1 MNMYLLGFDIG
12 SSSVK
17 VALIHAE
24 TGLPIGTATA
34 PNQEMPIAAPQSG
47 WAEQDP
53 EMWWKY
59 ACQACKK
66 LLKTHQIP
74 KNQIAAIGI
83 AYQMHGLVTLDK
95 AGKPL
100 RPSIIWC
107 DSRAVATG
115 NRAFEALGGDFC
127 REHLLNSPSNFTAA
141 KLKWVK
147 DHEPEIFEK
156 IDKWMLPGD
165 YLAYKMTNEA
175 QTTISGLSEG
185 IFYDFKREKIS
196 QELLDYC
203 DFPQAI
209 FPKMTPTF
217 GIQSKL
223 TASAAK
229 ELGLSPNIPIAY
241 RAGDQPN
248 NAFSLNVLQ
257 SGEVAA
263 TAGTSGV
270 LYGVTDALNFDPKNR
285 VNVFA
290 HVNHTPDARKLGIL
304 LCLNGCGILYSWLK
318 KTVGEKSYPNM
329 NALATDIPIG
339 SDGVKML
346 PFGNGAERILENK
359 ELGARISGIQFNRH
373 NNGHLI
379 RAAQE
384 GIAFSL
390 MYGLEVMQGMGMSPK
405 TIRAGKANLF
415 LSPIFAQTLA
425 DITGT
430 TIELYN
436 TDGAQGAAR
445 GAGVGAGVFKNTTE
459 CFEELKVLERIEPK
473 KANMEATKMAYQAW
487 LAEI

>member
-1 MNMYLLGFDIG
+1 MYLLGFDIG

-17 VALIHAE
+17 VALINAE
-24 TGLPIGTATA
+24 TGLPVGTATA
-34 PNQEMPIAAPQSG
+34 PSQEMPISAPQSG

-74 KNQIAAIGI
+74 KNSVAAIGI
-83 AYQMHGLVTLDK
+83 AYQMHGLVTLDR

-115 NRAFEALGGDFC
+115 NRAFEEIGSDFC

-141 KLKWVK
+141 KLKWVQEN
-147 DHEPEIFEK
+147 EPQLFEK

-165 YLAYKMTNEA
+165 YIAYKMTNEA
-175 QTTISGLSEG
+175 HTTVSGLSEG

-196 QELLDYC
+196 EELLKYC
-203 DFPQAI
+203 NFPSHI
-209 FPKMTPTF
+209 FPEITPTF
-217 GIQSKL
+217 GIQSQL
-223 TASAAK
+223 SASAAK
-229 ELGLSPNIPIAY
+229 ALGLAPNIPIAY

-290 HVNHTPDARKLGIL
+290 HVNHTPEARKLGIL

-318 KTVGEKSYPNM
+318 KTLGGRSYEAM
-329 NALATDIPIG
+329 NALAAAIPIG

-346 PFGNGAERILENK
+346 PFGNGAERMLENK
-359 ELGARISGIQFNRH
+359 ELGASVSGLQFNRH
-373 NNGHLI
+373 GNGHLI

-390 MYGLEVMQGMGMSPK
+390 AHGLEVMQGMGMSPK

-425 DITGT
+425 DVTGS

-445 GAGVGAGVFKNTTE
+445 GAGIGAGVFNNTAE
-459 CFEELKVLERIEPK
+459 CFEGLKMLERIEPIEK
-473 KANMEATKMAYQAW
+473 NIAATKAAYQSW
-487 LAEI
+487 M